1 MAAKR
6 YSLVFYA
13 ALVVALLATY
23 GVYRIIESTKA
34 GNRIAT
40 GTVVVASRDIP
51 EGEIID
57 RIAISTAEWPLQAIP
72 AGAFSRIDSVAGRVS
87 KVRIFQGEPFVPG
100 RLAPVGT
107 TAGLT
112 TKITPGK
119 RAMAVRINDVSG
131 IAGMIQ
137 PDSRVDIL
145 LTLNG
150 GSSGG
155 QTKTFMSN
163 MRILAMGS
171 QVQEN
176 ADGRSINTT
185 VATLEVTPEEGE
197 KLVLAQS
204 QGQIQLM
211 LRGYGDPEEVVTKG
225 ATISDVNALL
235 RDRPVVQTPQRNTR
249 SAPQTKAPDVAP
261 VQSAPVVPP
270 PAPRTAAKP
279 ESLTVEIYRGAK
291 RSDEKFKKDSI
302 RRDTIPR

>member
-57 RIAISTAEWPLQAIP
+57 RIAVSTAEWPLQAIP

-87 KVRIFQGEPFVPG
+87 KVRVFKGEPFVPG

-119 RAMAVRINDVSG
+119 RAMSVRINDVSG

-145 LTLNG
+145 LTL
-150 GSSGG
+150 SGVG
-155 QTKTFMSN
+155 TTKLFMSN
-163 MRILAMGS
+163 MRILGMGS

-176 ADGRSINTT
+176 ADGRPINTT
-185 VATLEVTPEEGE
+185 TATLEVTPEEGE
-197 KLVLAQS
+197 RLVLAQS

-225 ATISDVNALL
+225 ATISDVNAML
-235 RDRPVVQTPQRNTR
+235 RDRPVVQTPQRSTR
-249 SAPQTKAPDVAP
+249 SAPQTKAPDPVP

-270 PAPRTAAKP
+270 PAPKAAAKP
-279 ESLTVEIYRGAK
+279 ESLTVEIYRRGK
-291 RSDEKFKKDSI
+291 RSDEKFKKDST

>member
-13 ALVVALLATY
+13 ALVVAMLATW

-40 GTVVVASRDIP
+40 STVVVASTDIP

-57 RIAISTAEWPLQAIP
+57 RIAVSTAEWPLQAIP
-72 AGAFSRIDSVAGRVS
+72 AGAFSRVDSVAGRVS
-87 KVRIFQGEPFVPG
+87 KVRIFKGEPFVPG

-119 RAMAVRINDVSG
+119 RALAVRINDVSG

-145 LTLNG
+145 LTLG
-150 GSSGG
+150 GAGT
-155 QTKTFMSN
+155 TKTFMAN
-163 MRILAMGS
+163 MRVLAMGS

-185 VATLEVTPEEGE
+185 TATLEVTPDEGE

-225 ATISDVNALL
+225 ATVSDVNALL
-235 RDRPVVQTPQRNTR
+235 RDRPTIQPSAPRTTR
-249 SAPQTKAPDVAP
+249 SAPAQTKAPEPAPAQPVPVAL
-261 VQSAPVVPP
+261 P
-270 PAPRTAAKP
+270 PAPRSATKP
-279 ESLTVEIYRGAK
+279 ESLTVEIYRGGK
-291 RSDEKFKKDSI
+291 RSDEKFEKDSV
-302 RRDTIPR
+302 RRDTVPPR